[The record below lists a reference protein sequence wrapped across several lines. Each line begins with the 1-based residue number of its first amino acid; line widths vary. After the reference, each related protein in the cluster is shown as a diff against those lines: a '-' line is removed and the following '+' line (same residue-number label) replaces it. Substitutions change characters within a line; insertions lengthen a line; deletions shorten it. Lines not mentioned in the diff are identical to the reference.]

1 MVDALIHSRQF
12 LHRLASPRQRA
23 GRFVGDIELNEHQ
36 HERNLG
42 KEIEPMFET
51 PLTVVG
57 HIVND
62 LQRRK
67 VGDQEVI
74 KFRVASNSR
83 RRTGDGSWE
92 PGNSLFITV
101 NCWGKLVT
109 GVGAALGKG
118 APVIVVGH
126 VYTSEYEDRDG
137 NRRSSLEMRATS
149 VGPDLS
155 RVIVRI
161 EKPGYTGPDAD
172 PGAAAVAAAGG
183 ATDEDP
189 SANDDQVQSGDAAD
203 GPSPLPLSA

>member
-1 MVDALIHSRQF
+1 
-12 LHRLASPRQRA
+12 
-23 GRFVGDIELNEHQ
+23 
-36 HERNLG
+36 
-42 KEIEPMFET
+42 MFET

-62 LQRRK
+62 PQRRR
-67 VGDQEVI
+67 VGDQELI

-83 RRTGDGSWE
+83 RRTGDGGWE

-118 APVIVVGH
+118 APVIATGH

-137 NRRSSLEMRATS
+137 NRRSSLEMRAIA

-155 RVIVRI
+155 RALVRI
-161 EKPGYTGPDAD
+161 EKPGYTGPEPA
-172 PGAAAVAAAGG
+172 PAPAEAAADGKPAEDAAAADDDAAGG
-183 ATDEDP
+183 
-189 SANDDQVQSGDAAD
+189 N
-203 GPSPLPLSA
+203 PLPLSA

>member
-1 MVDALIHSRQF
+1 MSTKR
-12 LHRLASPRQRA
+12 
-23 GRFVGDIELNEHQ
+23 
-36 HERNLG
+36 ERNLKQLR

-83 RRTGDGSWE
+83 RRTGDGKWE

-172 PGAAAVAAAGG
+172 PGAAAAADAGG
-183 ATDEDP
+183 ATEEEP
-189 SANDDQVQSGDAAD
+189 AAGDDSVPSGDGTD

>member
-1 MVDALIHSRQF
+1 
-12 LHRLASPRQRA
+12 
-23 GRFVGDIELNEHQ
+23 
-36 HERNLG
+36 
-42 KEIEPMFET
+42 MFET

-62 LQRRK
+62 PQRRK

-83 RRTGDGSWE
+83 RRTGEGSWE

-155 RVIVRI
+155 RAIVRI

-172 PGAAAVAAAGG
+172 PAAAPGPVG
-183 ATDEDP
+183 APADEDP
-189 SANDDQVQSGDAAD
+189 AADDDQVESGDAG
-203 GPSPLPLSA
+203 GPGPLPISA

>member
-1 MVDALIHSRQF
+1 
-12 LHRLASPRQRA
+12 
-23 GRFVGDIELNEHQ
+23 
-36 HERNLG
+36 
-42 KEIEPMFET
+42 MFET

-161 EKPGYTGPDAD
+161 EKPSYTGPDAD
-172 PGAAAVAAAGG
+172 PGPAAGASADG
-183 ATDEDP
+183 AADGDP
-189 SANDDQVQSGDAAD
+189 AAGDDAVQSGDGID
-203 GPSPLPLSA
+203 SPGPLPLSA

>member
-1 MVDALIHSRQF
+1 
-12 LHRLASPRQRA
+12 
-23 GRFVGDIELNEHQ
+23 
-36 HERNLG
+36 
-42 KEIEPMFET
+42 MFET

-92 PGNSLFITV
+92 PGNSLFITI

-118 APVIVVGH
+118 APVIAVGH

-155 RVIVRI
+155 RAIVRI
-161 EKPGYTGPDAD
+161 EKPGYTGPDTD
-172 PGAAAVAAAGG
+172 QGAAAVAGAGG
-183 ATDEDP
+183 TAEEE
-189 SANDDQVQSGDAAD
+189 SAANDDQAPSGDTD
-203 GPSPLPLSA
+203 GPGPLPLSA

>member
-1 MVDALIHSRQF
+1 
-12 LHRLASPRQRA
+12 
-23 GRFVGDIELNEHQ
+23 
-36 HERNLG
+36 
-42 KEIEPMFET
+42 MFET
-51 PLTVVG
+51 SLTVVG

-62 LQRRK
+62 PQRRK
-67 VGDQEVI
+67 FGDQELI

-83 RRTGDGSWE
+83 RRTADGNWE

-101 NCWGKLVT
+101 NCWGRLVG

-137 NRRSSLEMRATS
+137 NRRSSLEMRATA

-155 RVIVRI
+155 RVFVRI

-172 PGAAAVAAAGG
+172 HGAVAAAGG
-183 ATDEDP
+183 AADEGSSP
-189 SANDDQVQSGDAAD
+189 SDEQAPSVDAD
-203 GPSPLPLSA
+203 GPGPLPLSA

>member
-1 MVDALIHSRQF
+1 
-12 LHRLASPRQRA
+12 
-23 GRFVGDIELNEHQ
+23 
-36 HERNLG
+36 
-42 KEIEPMFET
+42 MFET

-62 LQRRK
+62 PQRRK

-155 RVIVRI
+155 RAIVRI
-161 EKPGYTGPDAD
+161 EKPGYTGPEAD
-172 PGAAAVAAAGG
+172 HGTAAAAGG
-183 ATDEDP
+183 AADDDSAASDEQAP
-189 SANDDQVQSGDAAD
+189 SGDAD
-203 GPSPLPLSA
+203 RPGPLPLSA

>member
-1 MVDALIHSRQF
+1 
-12 LHRLASPRQRA
+12 
-23 GRFVGDIELNEHQ
+23 
-36 HERNLG
+36 
-42 KEIEPMFET
+42 MFET

-92 PGNSLFITV
+92 PGNSLFVTV

-155 RVIVRI
+155 RAIVRI
-161 EKPGYTGPDAD
+161 EKPGYTGPDAEQ
-172 PGAAAVAAAGG
+172 GAAAVAAGSG
-183 ATDEDP
+183 AAEDE
-189 SANDDQVQSGDAAD
+189 SATNDEQPQPGNAAD
-203 GPSPLPLSA
+203 GSGPLPLSA